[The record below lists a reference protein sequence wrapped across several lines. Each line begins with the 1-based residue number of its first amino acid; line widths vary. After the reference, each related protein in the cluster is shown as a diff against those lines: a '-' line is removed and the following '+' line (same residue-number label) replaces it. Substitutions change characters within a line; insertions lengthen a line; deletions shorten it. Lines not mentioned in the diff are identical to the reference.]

1 MYFKHVQ
8 FHYAKTLSL
17 KALPFEFASKK
28 SNHIIGSLLTRIQHN
43 QQGFASEDA
52 AVVTCVGGAPG
63 LQCAGHGSSQL
74 SNGQNGP
81 IAHQNRTREANN
93 TSAKTYT

>member
-28 SNHIIGSLLTRIQHN
+28 TNHIIGSLLTRIQHN
-43 QQGFASEDA
+43 QQGFGSEDA
-52 AVVTCVGGAPG
+52 AVVTCVGGGHG
-63 LQCAGHGSSQL
+63 LQCAGHSWFQPARQWTKRTHCTSK
-74 SNGQNGP
+74 QN
-81 IAHQNRTREANN
+81 QR
-93 TSAKTYT
+93 SK